1 MSAESKKPSCQQ
13 LIVPRF
19 ITKPSKRHFSRNA
32 AVLSMSRPK
41 ASSLLTS
48 VNNLAQHY
56 RQKPKLVA
64 LLLSVYT
71 TLQLCLPFGCDMKS
85 ASAIKTKRLFRATT
99 LPSRHWQRNEVAV
112 YMWSWCPEMWG
123 RILFCCFQ
131 AKTWYGINELVW
143 YLLKLK
149 TTTPPSGSQVLL
161 FSFLKSTTKA
171 HHTCPI
177 EMNYKPWSL
186 SYGLKP
192 FFFVGVYF

>member
-19 ITKPSKRHFSRNA
+19 ITKPPKRHFSRNA

-71 TLQLCLPFGCDMKS
+71 TLQLCLPFGCDMECFSHQNKE
-85 ASAIKTKRLFRATT
+85 A
-99 LPSRHWQRNEVAV
+99 LPRHNFAQ
-112 YMWSWCPEMWG
+112 
-123 RILFCCFQ
+123 
-131 AKTWYGINELVW
+131 
-143 YLLKLK
+143 
-149 TTTPPSGSQVLL
+149 PSLAEERGGCIHVVVV
-161 FSFLKSTTKA
+161 
-171 HHTCPI
+171 P
-177 EMNYKPWSL
+177 
-186 SYGLKP
+186 
-192 FFFVGVYF
+192 